1 MVDRASFGRC
11 ASVLVIT
18 SLLAAC
24 NPIKNSS
31 NREYLKFPTPL
42 DKGNNDAP
50 TTSTANNGTDG
61 LGLIEPNTNTST
73 ESNSAV
79 ETWGYDQYAPNSTS
93 SSSKKT
99 QRFDTPV
106 TEGGGGFVRP
116 PISAPKFNNPNE
128 SVTFST
134 EKMPIV
140 AFINEVYGKIL
151 GLSFEIDP
159 SLESRKDGVTLRLA
173 DTVTK
178 QELFELANGVLDRYG
193 VSMAQEGKVLR
204 FVINDKGGKSSTPP
218 LLVSGRA
225 LPDMPEGHQTVFQT
239 APLIA
244 ISQADAINWL
254 KRAYGS
260 MDLQVEG
267 DLKNN
272 SVVLI
277 GPQTIVK
284 QALQALELLD
294 QPSFR
299 GKHSAR
305 FELAFQSPD
314 ALTKALE
321 QVLKAQ
327 GYAVSTG
334 TGEIINSSIVLL
346 PLSFSNSVLV
356 FTPNQQTLDHVAR
369 WIEQLDRQANME
381 PNNSKVFYYE
391 VKNTRA
397 DSLVKVL
404 DSLFFKGNSAG
415 GSTATPVPVAT
426 PPTAI
431 TPESGIPTETTT
443 QPQAA
448 LATTS
453 IGGDGG
459 GSRLKGRITLDEGRN
474 AIVFQ
479 GDPREWQSVREVL
492 QRMDKA
498 SRQVL
503 VEVTIAEVNLTDDK
517 AFGIEWLAD
526 TGVGELGGGGN
537 LNGTIGTLGGLS
549 IGGSGLLYTLES
561 AGQTRFILNAMAKNE
576 KVSILSTPK
585 ILVKSG
591 ESAKIDVG
599 SEVPVITSQT
609 KSTGSSDAE
618 IVQEVQYRK
627 TGVLLNVV
635 PVIYSGNRV
644 DLKIDQEVSQAQANS
659 TSSISSPSIFNR
671 SVNTS
676 VTLKDGGSVILAGL
690 ITNATSE
697 GEVGIPLLKDVPVL
711 GEAFKTHSGSSERKE
726 MLILIRP
733 YIIDNDEQAYSL
745 TQSQQAQM
753 RMFGLPILGK

>member
-1 MVDRASFGRC
+1 MMTDRALIGRC
-11 ASVLVIT
+11 ASVLVIA
-18 SLLAAC
+18 SLLSAC
-24 NPIKNSS
+24 NPVRDNNS
-31 NREYLKFPTPL
+31 REYLKFPTPL
-42 DKGNNDAP
+42 DKGKNSAATVTVDNA
-50 TTSTANNGTDG
+50 TDD
-61 LGLIEPNTNTST
+61 LGLIEPNTGANNETNST
-73 ESNSAV
+73 V
-79 ETWGYDQYAPNSTS
+79 ETWGYDQYAPSDS
-93 SSSKKT
+93 SGNRKT
-99 QRFDTPV
+99 QRFNTPAA
-106 TEGGGGFVRP
+106 ESGGGFVRP
-116 PISAPKFNNPNE
+116 PISTPKFDNPNE

-151 GLSFEIDP
+151 GISFEIDP
-159 SLESRKDGVTLRLA
+159 QLEGRKDGVTLRLA
-173 DTVTK
+173 EAVSK
-178 QELFELANGVLDRYG
+178 RELFELANGVLDRFG
-193 VSMAQEGKVLR
+193 VSTVQEGKVVR
-204 FVINDKGGKSSTPP
+204 FVLNDKKGSSTTPP

-244 ISQADAINWL
+244 ISQDDAINWL
-254 KRAYGS
+254 KRAYGT

-267 DLKNN
+267 DIKSN

-277 GPQTIVK
+277 GPQNIVK

-314 ALTKALE
+314 ALVKSLE

-334 TGEIINSSIVLL
+334 GAEIINSSIVLL
-346 PLSFSNSVLV
+346 PLSFSNSILV
-356 FTPNQQTLDHVAR
+356 FAPNEQVLDHVSR
-369 WIEQLDRQANME
+369 WIDQLDQQANVE
-381 PNNSKVFYYE
+381 TTNNKVFYYE
-391 VKNTRA
+391 VNNTRA

-404 DSLFFKGNSAG
+404 DGLFFGSNSNSNSNAANVAASITPAKTG
-415 GSTATPVPVAT
+415 ETATATP
-426 PPTAI
+426 
-431 TPESGIPTETTT
+431 
-443 QPQAA
+443 QPQIAN
-448 LATTS
+448 TS
-453 IGGDGG
+453 IGGDGNA
-459 GSRLKGRITLDEGRN
+459 RLKGRITLDEGRN

-479 GDPREWQSVREVL
+479 GDPNEWQAVREVL

-517 AFGIEWLAD
+517 AFGIEWLAE
-526 TGVGELGGGGN
+526 TGVGELGGGGD
-537 LNGTIGTLGGLS
+537 LSGTIGTLGGLS

-561 AGQTRFILNAMAKNE
+561 AGQTRFLLNAMAKNQ

-591 ESAKIDVG
+591 EEAKIDVG

-609 KSTGSSDAE
+609 KSTSSSDAD

-644 DLKIDQEVSQAQANS
+644 DLKIDQEVSQAQSNS

-690 ITNATSE
+690 ITNSTSQE
-697 GEVGIPLLKDVPVL
+697 EVGIPLLKDVPVV

-733 YIIDNDEQAYSL
+733 YIIDNDDQAYSL
-745 TQSQQAQM
+745 TKSQQAQM
-753 RMFGLPILGK
+753 RMFGLPVLGK